1 MQSDAADVD
10 GKTPLHWMCA
20 SDDPACAKVLTKFD
34 KKVVNSRDNALRT
47 ALHMSVA
54 EGKLGTVEVLLK
66 VSTCD
71 VNPQVCTAPTWG
83 IILLRC
89 QRAGAG
95 TGSERTSQLLSALT
109 TAPNLSYWK

>member
-1 MQSDAADVD
+1 MAGVCTLLVACACLHQTIGVLQPDAADVD

-71 VNPQVCTAPTWG
+71 VNPQVFTCTGVWF
-83 IILLRC
+83 
-89 QRAGAG
+89 
-95 TGSERTSQLLSALT
+95 
-109 TAPNLSYWK
+109 